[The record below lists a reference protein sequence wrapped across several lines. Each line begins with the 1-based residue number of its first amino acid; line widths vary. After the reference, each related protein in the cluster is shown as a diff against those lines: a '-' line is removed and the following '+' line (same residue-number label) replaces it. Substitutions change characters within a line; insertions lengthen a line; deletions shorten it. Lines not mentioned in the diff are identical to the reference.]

1 MNCEIICV
9 GTELLLGEIL
19 NTDAQFLARQL
30 SEIGINV
37 YHQTVVGDNYERLKN
52 AVMTAL
58 KRCDTVIT
66 SGGLGPTPDD
76 ITKEVIAE
84 CMGEK
89 LTLHEESMRL
99 LTDYFAR
106 LNRTMTENNKKQ
118 AYLPENNCIAL
129 KNNNGTA
136 PGCIIEK
143 NGKTVIMLPGPP
155 KELEPMYLESVKPY
169 LQKKSDKLLYSKV
182 LQIVGIGESAVAQK
196 LEDMMKNMENPTV
209 APYAKDSGV
218 RLRITAR
225 CESEAEGDALIVP
238 VEKKI
243 REILGDCVY
252 GEGDEALP
260 QVVARMLAERKM
272 TVSAAESCTGGMF
285 AQMLTDIA
293 GVSEIFNESVV
304 TYANSAKMKYLGVK
318 SETLDKYSAVSEQTA
333 YEMAEGIC
341 KNTGADVGVGITGIA
356 GPSGAT
362 EQKKVGLVYVGVCVR
377 GNVTVKKLNLN
388 GNRNKIRY
396 AACINAYDA
405 IRKELL
411 KMQ

>member
-1 MNCEIICV
+1 MNAEIISV

-19 NTDAQFLARQL
+19 NTDAQFLSQQL

-52 AVMTAL
+52 AVMTAIQ
-58 KRCDTVIT
+58 RCDIVIA

-89 LTLHEESMRL
+89 LVLHKESMNL

-118 AYLPENNCIAL
+118 AYLPENNCVVL

-155 KELEPMYLESVKPY
+155 KELKPMYLESVKPY
-169 LQKKSDKLLYSKV
+169 LQKKSDKILYSKV

-196 LEDMMKNMENPTV
+196 LKDMMENMENPTV
-209 APYAKDSGV
+209 APYAKDVGV

-225 CESEAEGDALIVP
+225 CKNEAEGGALIAS
-238 VEKKI
+238 VEKEI
-243 REILGDCVY
+243 RELLGDYVY
-252 GEGDEALP
+252 GEGEQTLP
-260 QVVARMLAERKM
+260 QVVAKMLSDRKM
-272 TVSAAESCTGGMF
+272 TISAAESCTGGMF
-285 AQMLTDIA
+285 AQLLTDIA

-304 TYANSAKMKYLGVK
+304 TYANEAKMKYLGVR

-341 KNTGADVGVGITGIA
+341 KMTGADVGVGITGIA
-356 GPSGAT
+356 GPDGGS
-362 EQKKVGLVYVGVCVR
+362 EQKPVGLVYAGVCVR
-377 GNVTVKKLNLN
+377 GKVTVKKLNLS
-388 GNRNKIRY
+388 GSRNKIRY
-396 AACINAYDA
+396 AACINVYDI
-405 IRKELL
+405 IRKELMNL
-411 KMQ
+411 R